1 MASEPLSKAALGQAR
16 ARLAGYRRFL
26 PSLDL
31 KRRQLIAER
40 NKARAGVAAMTA
52 ERDGLAREAGEA
64 VPMLAMDAIG
74 LDGLARIRAAHYGR
88 QNVVGVLLPVVE
100 RVEIEVRAYG
110 FLVRPHWVDRAAALM
125 ARALRLEVE
134 IRTALQ
140 RVELLGEAVKK
151 VTQRVNLFE
160 KVLIPRTEAHI
171 RKIQIFLGDA
181 ERAGVVTAKLAK
193 AKQSRAG

>member
-1 MASEPLSKAALGQAR
+1 VATLTLSKAELGQAR
-16 ARLAGYRRFL
+16 SRLLAYKRFL

-40 NKARAGVAAMTA
+40 NKARQLVATQEARREA
-52 ERDGLAREAGEA
+52 LAREAGEA

-74 LDGLARIRAAHYGR
+74 LDGLARIAGARYGER
-88 QNVVGVLLPVVE
+88 NVVGVILPVVE
-100 RVEIEVRAYG
+100 HVEVEIRDYG
-110 FLVRPHWVDRAAALM
+110 LLVRPHWVDRVAALL
-125 ARALRLEVE
+125 ADALRLEVE
-134 IRTALQ
+134 ILVAQ
-140 RVELLGEAVKK
+140 EQVDLLDLAVKK

-160 KVLIPRTEAHI
+160 KVLIPRTQAHI

-193 AKQSRAG
+193 GKQAAAA

>member
-1 MASEPLSKAALGQAR
+1 VANQTLSKAALGEAR

-40 NKARAGVAAMTA
+40 NKARARVAAMEA
-52 ERDGLAREAGEA
+52 EREALFRAAGEA
-64 VPMLAMDAIG
+64 VPMLAFDAIG
-74 LDGLARIRAAHYGR
+74 LEGLARLQGARYG
-88 QNVVGVLLPVVE
+88 QENVVGVILPVVE
-100 RVEIEVRAYG
+100 HVEVEIRAYG
-110 FLVRPHWVDRAAALM
+110 LLVRPHWVDRVAAMLVE
-125 ARALRLEVE
+125 ALRLEVE
-134 IRTALQ
+134 IEVARQ
-140 RVELLGEAVKK
+140 RVDLLDEAVKK

-160 KVLIPRTEAHI
+160 KVLIPRTQAHI

-193 AKQSRAG
+193 AKQAEAA